1 MGEGAGSVTS
11 EGYHRLPLHVRMGL
25 FAHWLYGFVPGGEW
39 MRELIRAI
47 EPEVGSLWR
56 EYES

>member
-1 MGEGAGSVTS
+1 MK
-11 EGYHRLPLHVRMGL
+11 GYTTLPPHVRAAL

-39 MRELIRAI
+39 MREVIRAI
-47 EPEVGSLWR
+47 EPQVRELWR

>member
-1 MGEGAGSVTS
+1 MTNKRYAA
-11 EGYHRLPLHVRMGL
+11 LPLHVRAAL

-39 MRELIRAI
+39 MREVIRAI
-47 EPEVGSLWR
+47 EPSVNGLWR